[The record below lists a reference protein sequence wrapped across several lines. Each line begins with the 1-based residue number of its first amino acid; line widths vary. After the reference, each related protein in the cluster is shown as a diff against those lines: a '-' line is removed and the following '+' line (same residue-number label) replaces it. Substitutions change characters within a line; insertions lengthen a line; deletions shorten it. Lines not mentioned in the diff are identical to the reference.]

1 MAPGNPLRS
10 TGKNQLE
17 ATMGFSP
24 HVEPIWSDI
33 ITGKVKLDFEFL
45 AAKILQS
52 TLTRSFAK
60 DPTPEKLDKC
70 AKDLREL
77 YSQNS
82 DLPSAQKDLKKI
94 FG

>member
-1 MAPGNPLRS
+1 
-10 TGKNQLE
+10 
-17 ATMGFSP
+17 MGISP
-24 HVEPIWSDI
+24 QVEPIWSDI
-33 ITGKVKLDFEFL
+33 ITGKVKFDFEFL

-60 DPTPEKLDKC
+60 DPTAGNLEKC

-77 YSQNS
+77 FIQNS
-82 DLPSAQKDLKKI
+82 DLPKVQNDLRKI